1 MTIIG
6 VTGHQAIPEAALSYI
21 IDGVRSFIREVEP
34 PLRAVTSLAAGAD
47 QTVALEVIH
56 AGGSVDVIVPCRNY
70 ESTFNTVR
78 ARQLFRSLMS
88 RAESVTTLDFSR
100 PSEAAFLEAGKRIVE
115 GSDVLLAVWDGL
127 PARGLGGTAD
137 VVAYADKH
145 GKKVRVIWPAG
156 VFR

>member
-70 ESTFNTVR
+70 
-78 ARQLFRSLMS
+78 
-88 RAESVTTLDFSR
+88 
-100 PSEAAFLEAGKRIVE
+100 
-115 GSDVLLAVWDGL
+115 
-127 PARGLGGTAD
+127 
-137 VVAYADKH
+137 
-145 GKKVRVIWPAG
+145 
-156 VFR
+156 